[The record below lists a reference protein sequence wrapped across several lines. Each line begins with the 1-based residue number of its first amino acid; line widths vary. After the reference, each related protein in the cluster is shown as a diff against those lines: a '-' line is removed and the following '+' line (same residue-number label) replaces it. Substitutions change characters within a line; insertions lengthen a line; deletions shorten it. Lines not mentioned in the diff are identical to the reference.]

1 MLPDEEDFQPCIANN
16 RSDPFNIGV
25 NYGGLPVN
33 LLTNV
38 IGWAV
43 LMLLFI
49 LLHKKSAIRAVG
61 RKVVGHSFWL
71 EAFFV
76 RHIDVTDGGDY
87 IYDSE
92 VDLSDREN
100 LATMTTTTTTNT
112 GSPSFLTQRKDME
125 KGFHIL
131 YVKPEKLENLMGND
145 AVQYLKF

>member
-1 MLPDEEDFQPCIANN
+1 M
-16 RSDPFNIGV
+16 
-25 NYGGLPVN
+25 
-33 LLTNV
+33 
-38 IGWAV
+38 
-43 LMLLFI
+43 
-49 LLHKKSAIRAVG
+49 
-61 RKVVGHSFWL
+61 VGHSFWL

-131 YVKPEKLENLMGND
+131 YAKPEKLENLMGND
-145 AVQYLKF
+145 AVQYLRFQMYLMAYLLFCCVVACGIILPVNLQVMAFFSKFLHFLYQKIYCLLSLFFMKIPYISNT